1 MKARVG
7 FELVL
12 PTPYVSSTKQPL
24 MNFSWVIKIGVPFHD
39 YAVIMQILVPFGILF
54 LSLLLFFLIK
64 YFKKNS
70 PSTSPLAE

>member
-7 FELVL
+7 LAG
-12 PTPYVSSTKQPL
+12 PYVSSTKQPL

-54 LSLLLFFLIK
+54 LSLLFFLIK
-64 YFKKNS
+64 YFKEKNR
-70 PSTSPLAE
+70 PLLL